1 MEDKYNITQRVKSEL
16 AWIFLIAFVL
26 VLPGI
31 ITDVV
36 IIAKEQT
43 DLTKRLVEMGKR
55 DVLVYPNFLMECR
68 DEHGWTSR
76 VTDPKTGE
84 RVVEN
89 FCIYDF
95 SPPINMEYKGGRIKE

>member
-16 AWIFLIAFVL
+16 AWILLVVFVL
-26 VLPGI
+26 LLPGI
-31 ITDVV
+31 IADVV
-36 IIAKEQT
+36 IIAKEQS
-43 DLTKRLVEMGKR
+43 DLTKRLVEIGKQE
-55 DVLVYPNFLMECR
+55 VIVYPNFLMDCR

-84 RVVEN
+84 RVIET

-95 SPPINMEYKGGRIKE
+95 SPPLHMEYKSGRVKE

>member
-16 AWIFLIAFVL
+16 AWILLIMFVL
-26 VLPGI
+26 LLPGI
-31 ITDVV
+31 IADVV

-43 DLTKRLVEMGKR
+43 DLSKRLSEMGKQ
-55 DVLVYPNFLMECR
+55 DVIVYPNFLMECR

-84 RVVEN
+84 RVIET

-95 SPPINMEYKGGRIKE
+95 SPPLHMEYKSDRVKE